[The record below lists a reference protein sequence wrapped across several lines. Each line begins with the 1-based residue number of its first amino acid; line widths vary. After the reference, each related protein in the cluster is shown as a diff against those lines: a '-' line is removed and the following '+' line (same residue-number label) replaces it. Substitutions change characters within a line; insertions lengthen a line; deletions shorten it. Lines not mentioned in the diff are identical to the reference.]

1 MCRRKVTSLLAGC
14 ALACSTALAQAPEL
28 MVYPNEDQDKEQQ
41 EQDEFQCYRWAKDES
56 GFDPMEVPTATEAP
70 PEKEAQKGGVGRGAA
85 RGAAVGLAV
94 GRSSGAKKG
103 AAAGALVGGMRRSDQ
118 VRQEGQS
125 QAQWEQEQAQIYAQA
140 RNSYNRAYAA
150 CMEGRG
156 YTVR

>member
-1 MCRRKVTSLLAGC
+1 MAFVEGC
-14 ALACSTALAQAPEL
+14 GTALAQAPEL
-28 MVYPNEDQDKEQQ
+28 MVYPNEGQDKEQQ
-41 EQDEFQCYRWAKDES
+41 EQDEFQCYRWAREES
-56 GFDPMEVPTATEAP
+56 SFDPMEVPTVTEAP
-70 PEKEAQKGGVGRGAA
+70 PEQQAPKGGVGKGAA